1 MERSSEDAYENEGP
15 RETVVVAVEFVEKI
29 RRYRCDYDG
38 GDELNGVNEKKCQV
52 RFPVWHF
59 AS

>member
-1 MERSSEDAYENEGP
+1 M
-15 RETVVVAVEFVEKI
+15 VAVEFVEKI